1 MKLYLDKS
9 TWNRVAFGEVID
21 SITDRVDNPSQA
33 GVDRYVGLEHLD
45 PGIMTVQRWDNPDKV
60 EAQKLRFQPGDVIF
74 GRRRAYQKKVA
85 LAEFEG
91 ICSAHAL
98 VLRGKPGRID
108 PDFLTV
114 FLSSDYFLERAIEI
128 SVGSLSPTVNWRDL
142 KVQQFDLPPLDE
154 QKRIADLLWS
164 VEGDR
169 RTTLSLL
176 VAAKDLR
183 EQVVETRFVGDGAHT
198 LGELCDRGGIRIGP
212 FGAQLHAFDYVDDGD
227 CPVVMPQD
235 MVDGGVSTQQIKRI
249 TEERARDLAIHRLQ
263 PGDVLLPRRG
273 ELNRRALITENEA
286 GWLCGTGSVRVR
298 VREGV
303 PSRAVLLA
311 LSSRSTVE
319 WLNANAT
326 GTTMPNL
333 NAGIV
338 ARIPISLPGGAK
350 LIEALREIERIDN
363 AVPAIASRAHW
374 TTQLRTSL
382 LAQIFGDASWPSS
395 TR

>member
-1 MKLYLDKS
+1 MNLNLDKS
-9 TWNRVAFGEVID
+9 TWKRVALG
-21 SITDRVDNPSQA
+21 
-33 GVDRYVGLEHLD
+33 G
-45 PGIMTVQRWDNPDKV
+45 
-60 EAQKLRFQPGDVIF
+60 
-74 GRRRAYQKKVA
+74 VA
-85 LAEFEG
+85 LASKEKVNPSDGTVERFVAGEHMDTNDLKIHRWGDPSEIDLGPAFHRRFRPGQVLYGSRRTYLRKIAVADFDGVCANTTFVVETRDDDTMLQEFLPFVMSSEPF
-91 ICSAHAL
+91 HA
-98 VLRGKPGRID
+98 
-108 PDFLTV
+108 F
-114 FLSSDYFLERAIEI
+114 AIAESKG
-128 SVGSLSPTVNWRDL
+128 SVNPYVNWSDIERY
-142 KVQQFDLPPLDE
+142 QFDLPPLDE

-176 VAAKDLR
+176 VAVEDLR
-183 EQVVETRFVGDGAHT
+183 EEVVEARFVGDGTHT
-198 LGELCDRGGIRIGP
+198 LEELCDRGGIRIGP

-249 TEERARDLAIHRLQ
+249 TEERARDLATHRLQ
-263 PGDVLLPRRG
+263 PGDVILPRRG

-303 PSRAVLLA
+303 PARAVLLA

-338 ARIPISLPGGAK
+338 ARIPISLPGGVK
-350 LIEALREIERIDN
+350 LIEALREIDRIDN
-363 AVPAIASRAHW
+363 AVPAIASRTHW

-382 LAQIFGDASWPSS
+382 LAQIFGDA
-395 TR
+395 